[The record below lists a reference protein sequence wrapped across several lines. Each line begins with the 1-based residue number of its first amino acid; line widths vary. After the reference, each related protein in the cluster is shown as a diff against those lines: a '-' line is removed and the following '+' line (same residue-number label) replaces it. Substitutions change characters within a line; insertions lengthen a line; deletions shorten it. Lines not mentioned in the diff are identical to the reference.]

1 MEQTTEAATTVS
13 NGGGKWEW
21 ESELNKKYIPS

>member
-13 NGGGKWEW
+13 NGGGKWE
-21 ESELNKKYIPS
+21 SELNKKNIPS